1 MDVVQKLM
9 NKPKAVELIK
19 KIDWDIVFEV
29 QAFKL
34 NKKVVELMVECFDI
48 NTRKLILNPEHD
60 PIDIKPLVQKILGA
74 PNAGSEV
81 NRIED
86 HNDFDLYTELTTS
99 GGHSVGASNGFK
111 FLEDALT
118 AVEDNKNNKQEL
130 QKKEREFCILFILQ
144 TFAYYLGPRASRNM
158 ERSFLKF
165 FKGKSV
171 EDLKDMKWCDLIA
184 EDLIECIIE
193 YKKSKVRNKRLHGC
207 AAILMVSDV
216 LSSEWL

>member
-1 MDVVQKLM
+1 
-9 NKPKAVELIK
+9 
-19 KIDWDIVFEV
+19 
-29 QAFKL
+29 
-34 NKKVVELMVECFDI
+34 
-48 NTRKLILNPEHD
+48 
-60 PIDIKPLVQKILGA
+60 
-74 PNAGSEV
+74 
-81 NRIED
+81 
-86 HNDFDLYTELTTS
+86 
-99 GGHSVGASNGFK
+99 
-111 FLEDALT
+111 
-118 AVEDNKNNKQEL
+118 
-130 QKKEREFCILFILQ
+130 
-144 TFAYYLGPRASRNM
+144 M